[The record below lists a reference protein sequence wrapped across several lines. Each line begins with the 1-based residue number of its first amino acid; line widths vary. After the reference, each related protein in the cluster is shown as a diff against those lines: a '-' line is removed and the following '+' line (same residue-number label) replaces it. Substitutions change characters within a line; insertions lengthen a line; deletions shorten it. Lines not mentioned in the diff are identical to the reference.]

1 MSTAAAAP
9 AQPFPNREENAG
21 IEPVP
26 HPQAAPLLWAA
37 VVFAAG
43 AVLASKVWRPP
54 VWWLAA
60 SALLLATAILLF
72 IRKRLLARPLCLL
85 ALAFLGALN
94 LQLQQ
99 ISAAHPEN
107 DDRFARIT
115 DGREVTIEG
124 YALRDGM
131 PRTSAFGGEAQL
143 VDVAVENA
151 LDGNAS
157 LPLKF
162 SIRLNLYAQESYG
175 EQTEGDASNSGK
187 IPQLLYGERLRFPVK
202 LRQPRNFKDPGA
214 FDERGYLAQQGIAAL
229 GSVRADRVERL
240 PGNSGSLWKLRLSA
254 ARRSLLGKIHRLWKG
269 EDGALL
275 AALLIGDRTGL
286 DRETL
291 VDYQRT
297 GAYHILVVAGLKVG
311 ILAWA
316 VMWFLRRL
324 RVGDWLATTATIL
337 ATVFYCLLTDGG
349 APVIRATVMLV
360 LYLVARL
367 LYRDRNPL
375 NAIGAAALLML
386 MWDARALFDPGFQL
400 SFLSVLAIAGI
411 ALPLLQKT
419 VEPYRI
425 ALRHFD
431 STDYDRELPPRTAQ
445 FRLDVRMVTG
455 RLARLMGNKLANW
468 TMLGGWRAAIFA
480 AEVMAISAILQL
492 SLALPMAI
500 YFHRAMTLGLPTN
513 MIIVPLHGILLP
525 VAGITL
531 ALACLW
537 PPLAHL
543 LAAVTVILVHCTND
557 VVARL
562 AHFQFHGIAIGDL
575 RVADPSWGMTA
586 FLVATLLL
594 AFAAM
599 RWGDMSGQAFRAW
612 GRTRHAHEDVSGHGF
627 SRAVRAL
634 MKKSSSL
641 PQAGA
646 QPSGAPIKD
655 ESRAPK
661 ILTACSVLL
670 LLAGAFAVLIP
681 PRPRLH
687 PGVLEI
693 TAIDVGQ
700 GDSILVVT
708 PQGRTLLIDAGGA
721 IGSESRFDTGEDVV
735 SPYLWSR
742 GFTHLDAIALTH
754 AHADH
759 IGGLHSVMLNF
770 RPRELW
776 LGPEPAIPQVEALLA
791 QARAESMTIVIRT
804 EGEQFSF
811 GRASFHVLAP
821 PRDWALHQRAENND
835 SLVMKAAYGET
846 AVLLEGDAEKKIE
859 NQLAGEDVSAGLLK
873 VGHHGSSTSTQP
885 DLLAAVHPR
894 FAVISVGYRSPFGH
908 PRPDVLERLEQA
920 HVQTFRTDTMGA
932 VTFYLDGKQITPAPP
947 MEH

>member
-1 MSTAAAAP
+1 MSTAATAP
-9 AQPFPNREENAG
+9 AQPFPKREETVFP
-21 IEPVP
+21 EPVTR
-26 HPQAAPLLWAA
+26 PQAAPLLWAA
-37 VVFAAG
+37 VVFAG
-43 AVLASKVWRPP
+43 GVILGSRIWRPS
-54 VWWLAA
+54 VWWLVTA
-60 SALLLATAILLF
+60 ALLLTAAIFFF
-72 IRKRLLARPLCLL
+72 IRRRWLAHPSCLL

-99 ISAAHPEN
+99 MSASRPEN
-107 DDRFARIT
+107 DGRFVRIT
-115 DGREVTIEG
+115 DGREVVVEG
-124 YALRDGM
+124 CALRDGV

-143 VDVAVENA
+143 VDAAVENV
-151 LDGNAS
+151 LDGNIS

-162 SIRLNLYAQESYG
+162 SLRLNVYAQESYS
-175 EQTEGDASNSGK
+175 EQAESEASSSGK

-202 LRQPRNFKDPGA
+202 LWQPRNFKDPGA

-240 PGNSGSLWKLRLSA
+240 PGNSGSFWKQRLSA
-254 ARRSLLGKIHRLWKG
+254 ARRSLLAKIHMLWKG

-286 DRETL
+286 DRETM

-311 ILAWA
+311 ILALA
-316 VMWFLRRL
+316 VMWLLRRL
-324 RVGDWLATTATIL
+324 RLSDWLATAGTIL

-367 LYRDRNPL
+367 LYRERNPL

-386 MWDARALFDPGFQL
+386 VWDARSLFDPGFQL

-419 VEPYRI
+419 VEPYRV

-445 FRLDVRMVTG
+445 FRLDVRMVTQ
-455 RLARLMGNKLANW
+455 RLARLMGNRLANGM
-468 TMLGGWRAAIFA
+468 MLGAWRAAIFVA
-480 AEVMAISAILQL
+480 DVVVISAILQL

-513 MIIVPLHGILLP
+513 MIVVPLHGILLP
-525 VAGITL
+525 IAGIAL
-531 ALACLW
+531 ALAYIW

-543 LAAVTVILVHCTND
+543 PAAVTLLLVHWTNY
-557 VVARL
+557 VVERL
-562 AHFQFHGIAIGDL
+562 AHFQFHNIAIGDV
-575 RVADPSWGMTA
+575 RVATPTWWIVA

-599 RWGDMSGQAFRAW
+599 RWGDMSG
-612 GRTRHAHEDVSGHGF
+612 HGL
-627 SRAVRAL
+627 A
-634 MKKSSSL
+634 
-641 PQAGA
+641 
-646 QPSGAPIKD
+646 I
-655 ESRAPK
+655 
-661 ILTACSVLL
+661 CSVLL

-681 PRPRLH
+681 PGPHRQA
-687 PGVLEI
+687 GVLEV

-708 PQGRTLLIDAGGA
+708 PAGRTLLIDAGGA
-721 IGSESRFDTGEDVV
+721 LGSESRFDTGEDVV

-770 RPRELW
+770 HPSELW
-776 LGPEPAIPQVEALLA
+776 LGPEPAIPQVEALVA
-791 QARAESMTIVIRT
+791 QAHAENMTIINRT
-804 EGEQFSF
+804 EGQEFSF
-811 GRASFHVLAP
+811 GGANFHVLAP
-821 PRDWALHQRAENND
+821 PRDWTLHQRPENND
-835 SLVMKAAYGET
+835 SLVMKAMYGRT
-846 AVLLEGDAEKKIE
+846 GALLEGDAEKKIE
-859 NQLAGEDVSAGLLK
+859 HLLAAEDVSAGLLK

-885 DLLAAVHPR
+885 DLLAAVHPQ

-932 VTFYLDGKQITPAPP
+932 VTFYLDGKHITPALP